1 MATVEQLKQEIAEA
15 DAEVARLTPAFN
27 QAKTAEISAQ
37 AALDAF
43 YARPGKV
50 SLNQLSAART
60 AATANPSDAAAQRA
74 LQDTQAQ
81 WNAQQSEFTP
91 LLQARDNAAAATIAA
106 RTPIVAAED
115 KAAQA
120 DLNIARIDPTQ
131 ASPDAVQALKEQTE
145 GTPAGGV
152 APTENTNG
160 TTSQN
165 SNAQTEDS
173 PNTSATNPSGVL
185 AKPYTEANDDGSTTT
200 YYEDGSTLTENADG
214 TTSATDAP
222 TSTTTTDDPT
232 SGPVSPTGTAYD
244 DDGNLNPGWSLDE
257 DNNPVWV
264 GGEFVEPATKASA
277 DQTRQ
282 DQSNAETSRLGRSGV
297 PRGAHPVDPVPS
309 IAQWAEA
316 KDLRVKLRVP
326 PDYLVGPS
334 AGPANII
341 QKNGG
346 ILFPYTPTIS
356 LDNQASYATQNPL
369 HSNFPLYFYKNSSVG
384 PIQVTGKF
392 TVQNEFEGAVLLGT
406 IHLLRSLIKMKFGDD
421 PDAGSPPP
429 VCRFDA
435 YGDYMLN
442 NVPVSIA
449 SWRHELP
456 DGVDYIAVGR
466 PGSPMIYGHS
476 MVPVLST
483 ISLTL
488 NVMYSR
494 REMLAH
500 NVGAWNSGNLRGRG
514 YI

>member
-1 MATVEQLKQEIAEA
+1 LPGVINGQPDVNRGALDPSSIQSNLSNARSELAFNNTSLA
-15 DAEVARLTPAFN
+15 DAQRELRTFTANPQGSTIDPANYGYWQTQLEANVATYSTRVNAYQKSIEFN
-27 QAKTAEISAQ
+27 QYLLDSTPSITSQVNAQ
-37 AALDAF
+37 AA
-43 YARPGKV
+43 
-50 SLNQLSAART
+50 
-60 AATANPSDAAAQRA
+60 ATDPATDPA
-74 LQDTQAQ
+74 L
-81 WNAQQSEFTP
+81 
-91 LLQARDNAAAATIAA
+91 
-106 RTPIVAAED
+106 
-115 KAAQA
+115 
-120 DLNIARIDPTQ
+120 
-131 ASPDAVQALKEQTE
+131 
-145 GTPAGGV
+145 
-152 APTENTNG
+152 
-160 TTSQN
+160 
-165 SNAQTEDS
+165 
-173 PNTSATNPSGVL
+173 ATNPSGEL
-185 AKPYTEANDDGSTTT
+185 TTPRTEANADGSTTVT
-200 YYEDGSTLTENADG
+200 NADGSTVTTDRFGTVFRTE
-214 TTSATDAP
+214 AP

-264 GGEFVEPATKASA
+264 GGEFVELATKASA

-297 PRGAHPVDPVPS
+297 SRGAHPVDPVPS